1 MDIVLQKE
9 HFHLDVGKS
18 GDSEWFD
25 TGKKQKL
32 GQQWRGNY
40 SEGGDLN
47 IQEKTFVAA
56 APVVV
61 AGAGL
66 VLAGHQSL

>member
-1 MDIVLQKE
+1 ME
-9 HFHLDVGKS
+9 G
-18 GDSEWFD
+18 W
-25 TGKKQKL
+25 
-32 GQQWRGNY
+32 WGNY
-40 SEGGDLN
+40 SEGEDLN

-56 APVVV
+56 TAVVV